1 MSNLDKVFERNR
13 VTKLGIDAMITN
25 YLRLERENAAQLK
38 ELHRISEALGTNEGH
53 SSVTHIETLR
63 EQLKDCSAAFDKQQE
78 ALDRNAEQLAALR
91 KDASSK
97 WAFLEW
103 RDRAEKAE
111 AKIDALMFEY
121 CPEEMTEEQV
131 NEWKKHQLRKEKD
144 EGANKDTGYEYT
156 DGYEDGYKAGME
168 EKKPWVGLTD
178 EDKEECLAKWAELG
192 WWGVVDVIEA
202 KLREK
207 NGG

>member
-1 MSNLDKVFERNR
+1 LAEIGRLRD
-13 VTKLGIDAMITN
+13 TITN
-25 YLRLERENAAQLK
+25 LRAVL
-38 ELHRISEALGTNEGH
+38 
-53 SSVTHIETLR
+53 
-63 EQLKDCSAAFDKQQE
+63 
-78 ALDRNAEQLAALR
+78 
-91 KDASSK
+91 
-97 WAFLEW
+97 
-103 RDRAEKAE
+103 EKAQ
-111 AKIDALMFEY
+111 FSY
-121 CPEEMTEEQV
+121 EQGFDDGFI
-131 NEWKKHQLRKEKD
+131 LRKEKD

-192 WWGVVDVIEA
+192 WWGVVDVIGA